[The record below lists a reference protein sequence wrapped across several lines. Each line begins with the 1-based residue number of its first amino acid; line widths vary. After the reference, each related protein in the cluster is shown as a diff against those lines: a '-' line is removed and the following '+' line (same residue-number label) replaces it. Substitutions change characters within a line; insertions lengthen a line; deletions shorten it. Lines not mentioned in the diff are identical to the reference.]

1 MTTSERNT
9 MGGGE
14 GSLMCSAVCRFSIG
28 SERLSFRCMH
38 GPSSP
43 PPIVFIYV
51 CLFTP
56 GKSVFIYGYVWP
68 SNLLSSVSFN
78 H

>member
-38 GPSSP
+38 GPSPHPSYL
-43 PPIVFIYV
+43 FMSV
-51 CLFTP
+51 CLLPVKACLFM
-56 GKSVFIYGYVWP
+56 GSMAIEFAFLG
-68 SNLLSSVSFN
+68 LF
-78 H
+78 